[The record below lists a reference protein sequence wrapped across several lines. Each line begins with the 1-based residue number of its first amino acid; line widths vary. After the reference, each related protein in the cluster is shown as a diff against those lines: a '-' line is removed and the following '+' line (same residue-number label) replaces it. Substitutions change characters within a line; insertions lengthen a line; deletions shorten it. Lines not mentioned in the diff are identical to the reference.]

1 MRPPK
6 YPIPPRYVTFPL
18 YSVSTLMSSNERLR
32 AELKQMQS
40 IANQERNVRM
50 QLVKEKQ
57 TLSGEKESLMRDK
70 DLLS

>member
-1 MRPPK
+1 
-6 YPIPPRYVTFPL
+6 
-18 YSVSTLMSSNERLR
+18 MSSNERLR